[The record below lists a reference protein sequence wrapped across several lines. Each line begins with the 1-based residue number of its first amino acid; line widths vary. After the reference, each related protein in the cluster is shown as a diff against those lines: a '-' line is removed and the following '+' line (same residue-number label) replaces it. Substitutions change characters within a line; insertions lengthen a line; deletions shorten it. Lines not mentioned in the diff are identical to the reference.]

1 MVPKLVCTLE
11 SSQDVLK
18 IPTPRPHPRPSKHNL
33 WRWDTGIM
41 SSEVSTA
48 DSNMQ
53 TNLRATN
60 EGSHPPVSKAY
71 TSIKQRFS
79 TYLTFNHLGICFCF
93 FVFSCPSLG
102 LTSQRFRFSH
112 WRVGPSYLLLQTECA
127 RPFICRNLIPNVLV
141 SGSEVFGR

>member
-1 MVPKLVCTLE
+1 
-11 SSQDVLK
+11 
-18 IPTPRPHPRPSKHNL
+18 
-33 WRWDTGIM
+33 M

-93 FVFSCPSLG
+93 FCFFMSKSRPYLPEIPIQSLEG
-102 LTSQRFRFSH
+102 
-112 WRVGPSYLLLQTECA
+112 GA
-127 RPFICRNLIPNVLV
+127 FIPAATD
-141 SGSEVFGR
+141 